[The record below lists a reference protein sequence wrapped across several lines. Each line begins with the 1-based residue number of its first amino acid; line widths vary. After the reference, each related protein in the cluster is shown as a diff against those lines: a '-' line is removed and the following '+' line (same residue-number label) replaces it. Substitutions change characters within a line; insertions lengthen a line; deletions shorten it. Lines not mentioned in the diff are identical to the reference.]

1 MSRSADES
9 VLSPAASASLSAAAP
24 PPATVASSS
33 TVDIG
38 PVMMR
43 LRSARVV
50 VPILSLIGIPVIWA
64 IVAATNML
72 GTAVVSPAA
81 TVRELHSHWSV
92 LWLNAQPTLIATLIG
107 AAVLLAITAVGAL
120 IVALVPR
127 ITPGLAA
134 LSVVIGTLPLIILTP
149 ILSLFVPRGRPLVA
163 TVCVL
168 AGLVPVAAMLS
179 GMAGVG
185 ERGRDELGALYGTS
199 RLRWWRYVGFWQT
212 VPVLDIGIRAM
223 IPYCFVG
230 SIVAEW
236 SGASTSFGLGEVMT
250 NSLFSYEPTLLW
262 ATIVLA
268 AAGSLSLLA
277 VATLIMSPLR
287 RRVR

>member
-1 MSRSADES
+1 
-9 VLSPAASASLSAAAP
+9 V
-24 PPATVASSS
+24 T
-33 TVDIG
+33 G
-38 PVMMR
+38 PVAVPKVPDVLRVPDVQQVAEQRPNR
-43 LRSARVV
+43 LLNARIAV
-50 VPILSLIGIPVIWA
+50 PVISLCAIPALWALVADSKVFGTA
-64 IVAATNML
+64 IVSPEAT
-72 GTAVVSPAA
+72 AS
-81 TVRELHSHWSV
+81 ELHSHWAV

-107 AAVLLAITAVGAL
+107 VGVLLAITAAGAVV
-120 IVALVPR
+120 VALVPGV
-127 ITPGLAA
+127 TPALAA

-149 ILSLFVPRGRPLVA
+149 ILSLVVPRGRPLVA

-168 AGLVPVAAMLS
+168 AGLIPVAAMLS
-179 GMAGVG
+179 GMARVG
-185 ERGRDELGALYGTS
+185 ERGRDELGAVYGTS

-250 NSLFSYEPTLLW
+250 NALFSYEPPLLW

-268 AAGSLSLLA
+268 AAGSLGLLA
-277 VATLIMSPLR
+277 VATMVMTPLR
-287 RRVR
+287 RRTR